1 VSATMRTV
9 AAMDSPDVVDPA
21 DAALNELL
29 AYMVDYTH
37 DEERYQRILDLML
50 TVPPIA
56 EWRPEAI
63 DQWRMTCDYI
73 RNLRRQLQQRELE
86 QMYDASGNDETL

>member
-1 VSATMRTV
+1 MRTL
-9 AAMDSPDVVDPA
+9 AALDSADVVDPA

-29 AYMVDYTH
+29 AHMADYTH
-37 DEERYQRILDLML
+37 DEEIRQRILDLML

-56 EWRPEAI
+56 EWPPSAI

-73 RNLRRQLQQRELE
+73 RNLRRQL
-86 QMYDASGNDETL
+86 